1 MNRLQVWLLAVMGS
15 VVVACL
21 HGCDRPKSYSQD
33 TPNEVISSAVQ
44 MIREGQTQRLPDLIA
59 ADNDEMRRMLDRLG
73 VLFGNMQKLA
83 AAAQER
89 FPEDMAKIKAQAEK
103 AAASGEGNP
112 ILEALRSGR
121 QPGGGRAGAGGR
133 GGPADENMAR
143 DLINRLFAD
152 PYGWLDRNALRLT
165 AEKVTDD
172 QAMVLLD
179 GEPLIPVVGL
189 PMIEREGK
197 WFIAL
202 PTNVPPLSIG
212 WPRTRPQWDII
223 RALVTIIDKAV
234 IEMTEDIRLGRVGGL
249 DQLASKAQEKMIF
262 PAAMAFLAYQR
273 ELEVRTRVDRRAAQL
288 RTRQREWVKSSKDAG
303 REVSP
308 KVLQAIDRV
317 SAAELETVVRKRA
330 TLSIDRLSD
339 PEFEELVTDWFRRGG
354 LAIALSG
361 PVDPDAVDGKI
372 DVWLESKSD
381 ARSSGK

>member
-1 MNRLQVWLLAVMGS
+1 MDRLQVWLLAAMGI
-15 VVVACL
+15 VALACL
-21 HGCDRPKSYSQD
+21 GGCDRPQSYSQD

-83 AAAQER
+83 VAAQER
-89 FPEDMAKIKAQAEK
+89 FPEDMAKIKAEAEK
-103 AAASGEGNP
+103 AAASGEANP
-112 ILEALRSGR
+112 LLEALRSGR
-121 QPGGGRAGAGGR
+121 QPGGGR
-133 GGPADENMAR
+133 GGPDDENMAR

-152 PYGWLDRNALRLT
+152 PYGWLDRNATRLT
-165 AEKVTDD
+165 AEKITDD

-189 PMIEREGK
+189 PMIEKGGK
-197 WFIAL
+197 WYISL

-212 WPRTRPQWDII
+212 WPRTKPQWDII

-273 ELEVRTRVDRRAAQL
+273 EMEVRTRIDRRAAQL
-288 RTRQREWVKSSKDAG
+288 RTRQREWVKSSKAAG

-308 KVLQAIDRV
+308 KVIQAIDRV
-317 SAAELETVVRKRA
+317 SPPELETVVRKRVS
-330 TLSIDRLSD
+330 LSIDRLTD
-339 PEFEELVTDWFRRGG
+339 PEFEELITDWFRRSG
-354 LAIALSG
+354 LPIVLSG
-361 PVDPDAVDGKI
+361 PVEPEAVDAKI
-372 DVWLESKSD
+372 DLWVESKFGDS
-381 ARSSGK
+381 ASGK